1 MKGDNPLKR
10 IAPLFVALGAISYG
24 IPGSLFKMAHGDRV
38 TDSLLL
44 CATFLIAFLVFSLG
58 RCLLNPSNRRVPD
71 HKLKWLVVIS
81 GSSMGFTNTF
91 YLLSLAYVPVA
102 IAAVMMMQSVW
113 LSIAISC
120 LVHRKGP
127 TVTQVISVI
136 TILLGTILATGLF
149 PLSQSI
155 SWKGMGLSFL
165 SALAYALTIQ
175 FTGNVGA
182 NLHPLTKAQLMS
194 GGALIVI
201 LVIWLPTILPV
212 HHLATGL
219 AWGGITSFFAMLLPL
234 TCFSFFMPQLP
245 LGIGP
250 IISSLELPAS
260 VVFAFI
266 LLGETVTFTQIIG
279 VILIVLAVVVTNLLP
294 LRLKRQY
301 QKMNL

>member
-1 MKGDNPLKR
+1 MKHF
-10 IAPLFVALGAISYG
+10 APLLVALGAISYG
-24 IPGSLFKMAHGDRV
+24 IPGSLFKMARGDQV

-44 CATFLIAFLVFSLG
+44 CATFLIAFLFFSLARG
-58 RCLLNPSNRRVPD
+58 FLSPHDRNVADR
-71 HKLKWLVVIS
+71 KLKWLVVIS

-120 LVHRKGP
+120 LVHHKLP
-127 TVTQVISVI
+127 TVTQMISVV
-136 TILLGTILATGLF
+136 TILLGTVLATGLF
-149 PLSQSI
+149 PLNQSV

-194 GGALIVI
+194 GGALIII
-201 LVIWLPTILPV
+201 LVIWLPGILPI
-212 HHLATGL
+212 HHLLVGL
-219 AWGGITSFFAMLLPL
+219 EWGGVTSFFAMLLPL
-234 TCFSFFMPQLP
+234 TCFSFFMPHLS

-250 IISSLELPAS
+250 IISSLELPSS
-260 VVFAFI
+260 VIFAFI
-266 LLGETVTFTQIIG
+266 LLGESVTISQIIG
-279 VILIVLAVVVTNLLP
+279 VGLIILAVIVTNVLP
-294 LRLKRQY
+294 LQLNGRLRQM
-301 QKMNL
+301 KS

>member
-1 MKGDNPLKR
+1 MASPALYLKW
-10 IAPLFVALGAISYG
+10 LMVT
-24 IPGSLFKMAHGDRV
+24 GSLTAYCY
-38 TDSLLL
+38 L

-175 FTGNVGA
+175 FTGNVG
-182 NLHPLTKAQLMS
+182 
-194 GGALIVI
+194 
-201 LVIWLPTILPV
+201 
-212 HHLATGL
+212 
-219 AWGGITSFFAMLLPL
+219 
-234 TCFSFFMPQLP
+234 
-245 LGIGP
+245 
-250 IISSLELPAS
+250 
-260 VVFAFI
+260 
-266 LLGETVTFTQIIG
+266 
-279 VILIVLAVVVTNLLP
+279 
-294 LRLKRQY
+294 R
-301 QKMNL
+301 